1 MTPTRVLASRLHT
14 LVCNPLARTVGAV
27 AVAAATLGLYAA
39 PASAAAVAPED
50 QGWWSEAQQA
60 PSPAPTV
67 PINQATGSN
76 LMIGNDPS
84 GANAMA
90 AVRYNVPGTIDGEPV
105 DASTASGTLTLQ
117 VAANGTVGT
126 PVVEA
131 CPIISSWQSAQGGE
145 WASRPKYTCA
155 TSAKGAF
162 SADAT
167 AVTFKL
173 TPNLQARPG
182 VFDLA
187 IVPDPANQTPFSV
200 QFTAPGQSSL
210 TVQASSGGATGD
222 DSAAA
227 GSSTNDA
234 GAGDLSSAGVPGDF
248 SGAAP
253 GLSVAPDGTPLPA
266 DTATTAAGAGA
277 SSGAPTQT
285 VVLATPAR
293 GFSDKRGQRAMGFV
307 LLVLLGLSL
316 WWFGGQPVRKPRLL
330 GSLGPSEGSDEQ
342 EPVVVDSG
350 GIGRF
355 ARPRSQRPPRL

>member
-1 MTPTRVLASRLHT
+1 MSSLRRVVVAA
-14 LVCNPLARTVGAV
+14 LV
-27 AVAAATLGLYAA
+27 VAAAVGGYAA

-76 LMIGNDPS
+76 LMVGNDPS
-84 GANAMA
+84 GANAIA

-145 WASRPKYTCA
+145 WGARPKYTCA

-162 SADAT
+162 NADAT

-200 QFTAPGQSSL
+200 QFTPPSQGSL
-210 TVQASSGGATGD
+210 TVQASSGGAASD
-222 DSAAA
+222 DTAAA
-227 GSSTNDA
+227 S
-234 GAGDLSSAGVPGDF
+234 GATADTGTGDLSAAGAPGDLG
-248 SGAAP
+248 SVAP
-253 GLSVAPDGTPLPA
+253 GLSVTPDGTPLPA
-266 DTATTAAGAGA
+266 DTATTAPGGAGA
-277 SSGAPTQT
+277 SAGSPTQT
-285 VVLATPAR
+285 VVLATPVGR
-293 GFSDKRGQRAMGFV
+293 LSDKRGQRVIGFV
-307 LLVLLGLSL
+307 LLVLLGLGL

-330 GSLGPSEGSDEQ
+330 GSLGGSEARGEA

-355 ARPRSQRPPRL
+355 ARPRTERPPRL

>member
-1 MTPTRVLASRLHT
+1 MT
-14 LVCNPLARTVGAV
+14 RTVVAV
-27 AVAAATLGLYAA
+27 AVAAATVGLYAA
-39 PASAAAVAPED
+39 PASAVAVAPED

-60 PSPAPTV
+60 PSPAPAV

-145 WASRPKYTCA
+145 WAARPKYTCA

-162 SADAT
+162 NADAT

-200 QFTAPGQSSL
+200 QFTAPGQGSL
-210 TVQASSGGATGD
+210 AVQASSGGATSGD
-222 DSAAA
+222 GGAA
-227 GSSTNDA
+227 GSPANDT
-234 GAGDLSSAGVPGDF
+234 GTGDLSSAGVPGDF
-248 SGAAP
+248 SSAAP

-266 DTATTAAGAGA
+266 DTAVTAPGDAGA
-277 SSGAPTQT
+277 SSGTPTQT
-285 VVLATPAR
+285 VVLASPAR
-293 GFSDKRGQRAMGFV
+293 GLSDKRGQRAMGFV
-307 LLVLLGLSL
+307 LLMLLGLAL

-330 GSLGPSEGSDEQ
+330 GSLGASAAGGEP
-342 EPVVVDSG
+342 EPVVTDSG

-355 ARPRSQRPPRL
+355 ARPRSRRPPRL